1 MSDRDTYFA
10 KQAALLS
17 ERRNPH
23 VVSVAPKSTPK
34 GLIYRALCVCGW
46 KSGRLATMHKGE
58 QAALAHREATT
69 AGHTATKERIS
80 GTDSADTK
88 RTAT

>member
-1 MSDRDTYFA
+1 MSDRDTYHT

-46 KSGRLATMHKGE
+46 KSGRLSTMHKGE
-58 QAALAHREATT
+58 QAALAHRQATILAPST
-69 AGHTATKERIS
+69 RKVD
-80 GTDSADTK
+80 TDSADTK
-88 RTAT
+88 RNAT

>member
-1 MSDRDTYFA
+1 MSREKYFA
-10 KQAALLS
+10 DQRALMD

-34 GLIYRALCVCGW
+34 GLIYRALCVCGF

-58 QAALAHREATT
+58 QAALTHRQTT
-69 AGHTATKERIS
+69 LAANPSPKAREVT
-80 GTDSADTK
+80 TDSADAK
-88 RTAT
+88 RRPE

>member
-1 MSDRDTYFA
+1 MSDRDTYHA
-10 KQAALLS
+10 DQAALLS

-46 KSGRLATMHKGE
+46 KSGRLATQHKGE
-58 QAALAHREATT
+58 QAALAHRQTT
-69 AGHTATKERIS
+69 LQAQPEPKRRQVT
-80 GTDSADTK
+80 TDSADTP
-88 RTAT
+88 RTAV